1 MPNSP
6 NWCFSFRKL
15 EMHRKFQSKI
25 LKEMNHFGDLGV
37 DGRVSRVK
45 RGRVEVCEV
54 ESAGS
59 QQCPLEGSFGM
70 YTELSDFVK
79 D

>member
-1 MPNSP
+1 
-6 NWCFSFRKL
+6 
-15 EMHRKFQSKI
+15 MHRKFQSKI
-25 LKEMNHFGDLGV
+25 LKERNHLGDLGV

-54 ESAGS
+54 DSAGS
-59 QQCPLEGSFGM
+59 QQGPVAGSFGM
-70 YTELSDFVK
+70 YTEPLDSVK